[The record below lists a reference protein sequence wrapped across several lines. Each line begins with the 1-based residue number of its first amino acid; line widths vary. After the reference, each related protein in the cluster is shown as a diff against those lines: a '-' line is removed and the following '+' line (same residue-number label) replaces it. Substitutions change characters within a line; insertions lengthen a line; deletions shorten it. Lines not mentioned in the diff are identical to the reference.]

1 MELPF
6 VTAMTIGFLGS
17 THCVGMCG
25 GILGALN
32 APSEQ
37 SERHKG
43 WASALHHISYN
54 GGRIVSYVFA
64 GALGGLIGAQVGRI
78 PLDTVVPVGGVVAAM
93 VMVALGFYIGG
104 WWRAIAELE
113 TLGQFIWRKIQPLG
127 QRFLPVRNSK
137 HAFGLGLVW
146 GWLPC
151 GLVYSA
157 LTLAV
162 VSGAPGPGAAIMFGF
177 GLGTL
182 PMLLVMGG
190 AAGHLKTIMQ
200 HGKIRQVAGV
210 LVICFGIYSGYAVGT
225 GSHHTHVA
233 NHDVSMPAEKHSSLE
248 IALSL
253 VFGEICWAP
262 SHRRN

>member
-25 GILGALN
+25 GIVGALN

-37 SERHKG
+37 SERRKG

-54 GGRIVSYVFA
+54 GGRIVSYVIA

-78 PLDTVVPVGGVVAAM
+78 PLATAVPVGGVVAAM

-104 WWRAIAELE
+104 WWRAIADLE

-177 GLGTL
+177 GLGYVTDVVGDGRCSSASKSSHATRHNPPGCRCVGYL
-182 PMLLVMGG
+182 FRHLYRLRCRNRIASRTCGEPRRQRAGG
-190 AAGHLKTIMQ
+190 KAFQLGNCTISC
-200 HGKIRQVAGV
+200 V
-210 LVICFGIYSGYAVGT
+210 
-225 GSHHTHVA
+225 
-233 NHDVSMPAEKHSSLE
+233 
-248 IALSL
+248 
-253 VFGEICWAP
+253 
-262 SHRRN
+262 RRNMLDAKPQA